1 MKLSLF
7 AGLVF
12 VGLGFGQLM
21 TDVQILGSHNSY
33 HAGLGKSEMAYLAK
47 VNPKLAESLDYSHP
61 LLEEQLALGVRKFEF
76 DVFSDTKGGL
86 FGKPAIVGLAAK
98 AGLPADETYAKL
110 GVLGKS
116 GFKVIHVQD
125 LDYRSSCQPFV
136 ECLMILRDWSKKHPQ
151 HLPIYVLVET
161 KTGNPR
167 PEFMVTPEAVTG
179 ETLDALDAE
188 IRSVFEASHL
198 VTPDVVRGDFATLEK
213 AVLTR
218 GWPSLEAGRGK
229 VVFLFDQE
237 NVTGLYTKGR
247 PSLEGRVVF
256 TNGKP
261 GTPDAA
267 FVKLNDAASERIAEL
282 VKAGYL
288 VRTMSDGVKDGKK
301 RDAALA
307 SGAQIVSTDYYFSKK
322 AASGYVVDFGGGI
335 ARCNPVRVSA
345 CRAGLL
351 VE

>member
-1 MKLSLF
+1 M
-7 AGLVF
+7 
-12 VGLGFGQLM
+12 
-21 TDVQILGSHNSY
+21 
-33 HAGLGKSEMAYLAK
+33 
-47 VNPKLAESLDYSHP
+47 
-61 LLEEQLALGVRKFEF
+61 GVRKIEC
-76 DVFSDTKGGL
+76 DVFGDTKGGL
-86 FGKPAIVGLAAK
+86 FGKSAIVGLAAK
-98 AGLPADETYAKL
+98 AGLPADEAYTKL
-110 GVLGKS
+110 GVMGKP

-136 ECLMILRDWSKKHPQ
+136 ECLMILRDWSKKHPR

-167 PEFMVTPEAVTG
+167 PDFMVTPEVVTG

-188 IRSVFEASHL
+188 IRSVFEASQL
-198 VTPDVVRGDFATLEK
+198 ITPDVVRGAFKTLEES
-213 AVLTR
+213 VLRR
-218 GWPSLEAGRGK
+218 GWPSLEVGRGK
-229 VVFLFDQE
+229 IVFLFDQE

-267 FVKLNDAASERIAEL
+267 FVKMNDASSARIDEM

-288 VRTMSDGVKDGKK
+288 VRTMSDGVMDGKK

-307 SGAQIVSTDYYFSKK
+307 SGVQIVSTDYYFSKK
-322 AASGYVVDFGGGI
+322 AASGYGVDLGGGI

-345 CRAGLL
+345 CKSESL